1 MSCNTCAKQ
10 SKGAMGTAGVP
21 ASQTQAVFGQGKP
34 EEVLYHFLAL
44 AVPARIEALQRQ
56 EGGVSAEDFT
66 RVTGYT
72 DALGVDGDALICA
85 RKGKT
90 GEMAAKLID
99 ALAVM
104 AFVPGGVTFGNLHF
118 EAEREKSR

>member
-10 SKGAMGTAGVP
+10 SEGAMGAAGVQ
-21 ASQTQAVFGQGKP
+21 ASQTQAVFEQGKP
-34 EEVLYHFLAL
+34 ENVLYRFLAL

-72 DALGVDGDALICA
+72 DALGVDGDALIYP
-85 RKGKT
+85 RRGKSA
-90 GEMAAKLID
+90 EMAAKLID
-99 ALAVM
+99 ALAVL
-104 AFVPGGVTFGNLHF
+104 AFVPGGVTFGDLHF